1 MSISEG
7 NIFPTVKKSI
17 TNFLYEEEA
26 NISRSKMLTLGSM
39 MIIVSVLMINSD
51 VFARHGSHGSH
62 SSHSSHASHS
72 SGSYTPSHVSHESH
86 VSHASHVSSSTGT
99 ITPSVDPT
107 PGTTTVPQIPT
118 TQIPQI
124 PQDTPVIKP

>member
-1 MSISEG
+1 MNMTDGS
-7 NIFPTVKKSI
+7 IFPTVKKSI
-17 TNFLYEEEA
+17 SNFLYEEEA

-62 SSHSSHASHS
+62 SSHASHS
-72 SGSYTPSHVSHESH
+72 SGSYTPSHYSHESH

>member
-1 MSISEG
+1 MG
-7 NIFPTVKKSI
+7 MNNNIFPTVKKSI

-39 MIIVSVLMINSD
+39 MVLVGVLLINSD
-51 VFARHGSHGSH
+51 VFAGHR
-62 SSHSSHASHS
+62 SHSSHASHGSHS
-72 SGSYTPSHVSHESH
+72 SGSYTPSTHYSHESH

-99 ITPSVDPT
+99 ITPSVDPV

-118 TQIPQI
+118 TQVPQV
-124 PQDTPVIKP
+124 PQDTPVINP